1 MADKAISELVAAS
14 QVKPSDLFVLEQDN
28 APKKL
33 TGQILENWL
42 VSFADGHGGI
52 QSIAYLSTDVLEDTY
67 VITLADTTTFEF
79 TVTNGK
85 SITGIT
91 KSGSSGLTDTYK
103 ISYNDGTS
111 TTFPVTNG
119 RGIKSW
125 TESISGLAHTYAI
138 TYDDNTTTFLQI
150 KDGAKGDK
158 GDNAN
163 IWIKYASQ
171 EPTVESHSM
180 SDIPDDWMG
189 VYSGHAESAPT
200 DWQQYKWSRTK
211 GDKGDKGDPAL
222 LQSQAV
228 AYQVSD
234 SGTIIPSGSWSSSI
248 PVVSQGKYLWTR
260 STINFNS
267 GNPVVSYSVSRMGL
281 DGAGSVSS
289 VANISPDSNGNV
301 PLAAGD
307 VGALP
312 STGGDV
318 TGELRMNGQPISG
331 LNPPTEETEAANKG
345 YVDES
350 VKGAAPHNILD
361 NSDFRN
367 PVNQRGASSYNTA
380 HAYCIDRWKLN
391 DYAGTGT
398 LAVTASGVK
407 LTPASGVAEISQKLE
422 RSASFTGKNMTFAV
436 KILGASSPNIL
447 SVTFGTN
454 HSSVEANGCQL
465 IHWSNDFLIRVS
477 SEKTI
482 EWAALYEGTYTADT
496 LPEYHPKGYAAELAE
511 CQRYFYQTSGE
522 LVLSG
527 YITGS
532 AKRLYVGIHLPEMRI
547 SPSLANP
554 VPTMTVRTTAGY
566 SPVANN
572 TSPFGTPTA
581 QAITAFNRAGGDA
594 SMYFEFSDEI
604 GTNNTPAVAQFRG
617 SSYLAFSADL

>member
-14 QVKPSDLFVLEQDN
+14 QVKANDLFVLEQDN
-28 APKKL
+28 AAKKL

-158 GDNAN
+158 GDNAYL
-163 IWIKYASQ
+163 WIKYASQ
-171 EPTVESHSM
+171 KPTASSHSM
-180 SDIPDDWMG
+180 SDVPDDWIG
-189 VYSGHAESAPT
+189 VYSGNSATAPT
-200 DWQQYKWSRTK
+200 DYTQYDWFQYK

-248 PVVSQGKYLWTR
+248 PVVAQGKYLWTR
-260 STINFNS
+260 TTVNFNS

-281 DGAGSVSS
+281 DGTGSVSS
-289 VANISPDSNGNV
+289 VAGVSPDSDGNV
-301 PLAAGD
+301 PLTPANI
-307 VGALP
+307 GALP
-312 STGGDV
+312 TTGGAM
-318 TGELRMNGQPISG
+318 TGPLNMNGQPISG
-331 LNPPTEETEAANKG
+331 MNPPTASTQAANKG
-345 YVDES
+345 YVDAS
-350 VKGAAPHNILD
+350 SSKAVPYNLLD

-367 PVNQRGASSYNTA
+367 PVNQRGASSYTLGA
-380 HAYCIDRWKLN
+380 WGGYTIDRWAA
-391 DYAGTGT
+391 YESGC
-398 LAVTASGVK
+398 AVTASDDGIQLNGALYQPISKETARRYNGKTVTIAAKIGGNVYSAHGVVNQAGSYNVTASVDTPYGK
-407 LTPASGVAEISQKLE
+407 LLLTCENANTLFFTI
-422 RSASFTGKNMTFAV
+422 RNNTSAV
-436 KILGASSPNIL
+436 
-447 SVTFGTN
+447 V
-454 HSSVEANGCQL
+454 
-465 IHWSNDFLIRVS
+465 
-477 SEKTI
+477 
-482 EWAALYEGTYTADT
+482 EWAALYEGEYTAET
-496 LPEYHPKGYAAELAE
+496 LPEYHPKGYAVELAE
-511 CQRYFYQTSGE
+511 CQRYFQRIEFSWQILAVASPRTAATTRSGMILPQMPRISIPTCTYAGSNAVLASTEGNKIITE
-522 LVLSG
+522 LKPVARG
-527 YITGS
+527 NI
-532 AKRLYVGIHLPEMRI
+532 MRI
-547 SPSLANP
+547 ECTAES
-554 VPTMTVRTTAGY
+554 VTAGMPY
-566 SPVANN
+566 
-572 TSPFGTPTA
+572 
-581 QAITAFNRAGGDA
+581 AIYGN
-594 SMYFEFSDEI
+594 
-604 GTNNTPAVAQFRG
+604 
-617 SSYLAFSADL
+617 SSSEYIDISADL